1 MPAITLPVFDRMQ
14 GRFSMTDIIA
24 LTIADAAKAC
34 GIGRTTLYELIGAK
48 RLDARKC
55 GNRTLITAESL
66 RNYVASLPAA
76 DIRMTR
82 KAAA

>member
-1 MPAITLPVFDRMQ
+1 
-14 GRFSMTDIIA
+14 MTEVIA
-24 LTIADAAKAC
+24 LTIGDATKVS

-48 RLDARKC
+48 KLDARKC

-66 RNYVASLPAA
+66 RNYVANLPSA

-82 KAAA
+82 KVTA

>member
-1 MPAITLPVFDRMQ
+1 
-14 GRFSMTDIIA
+14 MTDMIS
-24 LTIADAAKAC
+24 LTIADAVKAC

-48 RLDARKC
+48 KLDARKA
-55 GNRTLITAESL
+55 GGRTLITADSL

>member
-1 MPAITLPVFDRMQ
+1 MREIFAF
-14 GRFSMTDIIA
+14 
-24 LTIADAAKAC
+24 TIADATKAS
-34 GIGRTTLYELIGAK
+34 GIGRSTLYELMGAK
-48 RLDARKC
+48 KLDARKA

-82 KAAA
+82 KTAA

>member
-1 MPAITLPVFDRMQ
+1 
-14 GRFSMTDIIA
+14 MTDIIS
-24 LTIADAAKAC
+24 LTIADAVKSS

-48 RLDARKC
+48 KLDARKA

-66 RNYVASLPAA
+66 RRYVASLPAA

-82 KAAA
+82 KVAA

>member
-1 MPAITLPVFDRMQ
+1 
-14 GRFSMTDIIA
+14 MTEVIA
-24 LTIADAAKAC
+24 LTITEAAKAS

-48 RLDARKC
+48 KLDARKV
-55 GNRTLITAESL
+55 GARTLIIGESL
-66 RNYVASLPAA
+66 RNYIANLPTA

>member
-1 MPAITLPVFDRMQ
+1 
-14 GRFSMTDIIA
+14 MTEFFA
-24 LTIADAAKAC
+24 HTIDEATKVY

-48 RLDARKC
+48 KLDARKA

-82 KAAA
+82 KTAA